1 MEIPKQELWESR
13 LAEWETSGMDI
24 RSWCRKE
31 NLDERQFHYWK
42 RQLRTALTVSETVF
56 AEYTG
61 GLNTH
66 PAVQTRNQ
74 PVLYI
79 QGMKLCVPD
88 NFNPDTLLS
97 LVRVLKQ
104 A

>member
-42 RQLRTALTVSETVF
+42 RRFRIALTVSKKVF

-66 PAVQTRNQ
+66 PAV
-74 PVLYI
+74 
-79 QGMKLCVPD
+79 
-88 NFNPDTLLS
+88 
-97 LVRVLKQ
+97 
-104 A
+104 